1 MADELSSTLVNL
13 DNFTFGNNWD
23 DENTTVLLNWITV
36 ASYSI
41 EALDKCINL
50 CRSRIRINTIIS
62 LGFSTASGSL
72 SVTTFNKNSQVVST
86 VLNAFLTTFSFTVA
100 IIGSYIK
107 VYQFQ
112 ERLELYIKTKQEWI
126 AFVGILSLEMELPC
140 NLRRDAK
147 QVIKLNINKYN
158 DLLAIDYELFPRIK
172 KEFTR
177 KVQEN
182 TVGII
187 NKTEGLKIYDIMLNN
202 VKKQFEKL
210 NKNINEGDITAHAV

>member
-1 MADELSSTLVNL
+1 MAAEISSTLVNL
-13 DNFTFGNNWD
+13 DNFIFGNNWN

-72 SVTTFNKNSQVVST
+72 SVTTFNKNSQIIST
-86 VLNAFLTTFSFTVA
+86 ILNAFLTTFSFTIA

-126 AFVGILSLEMELPC
+126 AFVGILSLEMELPV

-172 KEFTR
+172 KEFT
-177 KVQEN
+177 KNVQEN
-182 TVGII
+182 TVGVI

-202 VKKQFEKL
+202 VKKQFKKL
-210 NKNINEGDITAHAV
+210 NENEEIIAHAV